1 MDVQANPGPAT
12 LPNSGRQTANLI
24 HIPPTDN
31 IPKLY
36 YSRDQ
41 LMSFRPSCF
50 STKRLSPQLIR
61 QLKYLN
67 ILKYR
72 GKSGG
77 TRVNKAATKIPIIN
91 KERFI
96 LQHNLI
102 RRANLHNLRSLNR
115 CSNVNIC
122 DHNERSFIPV
132 TERSGSGLKVLHLN
146 IRSLPNIS
154 HLSQLR
160 ELNSREQ
167 SDIITISESW
177 LNTTIT
183 STEIQLDGY
192 KLFRLDRL
200 HKGGGGVCAYVRSEL
215 KSKVLKDFS
224 SISDRNFHQLWLSV
238 QVKKSKSIVLCVAY
252 RPDDTPLSFFEDTLK
267 PVYTQALLLNKP
279 IIILGNLNCD
289 GLDSSCREYAAIN
302 SFTREMNP
310 QQLIKEPT
318 RITATTESLLDVIL
332 VSDPLSGCMS
342 GVINDPISDH
352 LPVHVVLK
360 LKSPKI
366 SPHYVSVR
374 SYKNYDPE
382 NFTFDLASHS
392 DSLLSVFAAPD
403 VNSKLGIFNNAFR
416 QVLDAHAPV
425 KTVKIRSRPCPF
437 VTEEIKDLMKIRS
450 RLHRRFLLTRNE
462 FDWAEYK
469 ISRNSVRKALTEA
482 EKHHTYQEVQN
493 NMNNSRSLWKVINN
507 IVPSKTQEKLV
518 YSKDLKTVAN
528 EFNSYFSSVGSRTA
542 EAVAKLALENNIICS
557 NSSHD
562 AIVQMAY
569 CFFFRIG
576 KQCSLL
582 KKKTLDLIA
591 RGCLVSRAFSV
602 SFYFLSVTCKKEN
615 MERSDRY
622 LLKK

>member
-1 MDVQANPGPAT
+1 
-12 LPNSGRQTANLI
+12 
-24 HIPPTDN
+24 
-31 IPKLY
+31 
-36 YSRDQ
+36 
-41 LMSFRPSCF
+41 
-50 STKRLSPQLIR
+50 
-61 QLKYLN
+61 
-67 ILKYR
+67 
-72 GKSGG
+72 
-77 TRVNKAATKIPIIN
+77 
-91 KERFI
+91 
-96 LQHNLI
+96 
-102 RRANLHNLRSLNR
+102 
-115 CSNVNIC
+115 
-122 DHNERSFIPV
+122 
-132 TERSGSGLKVLHLN
+132 
-146 IRSLPNIS
+146 
-154 HLSQLR
+154 
-160 ELNSREQ
+160 
-167 SDIITISESW
+167 
-177 LNTTIT
+177 
-183 STEIQLDGY
+183 
-192 KLFRLDRL
+192 
-200 HKGGGGVCAYVRSEL
+200 
-215 KSKVLKDFS
+215 
-224 SISDRNFHQLWLSV
+224 
-238 QVKKSKSIVLCVAY
+238 
-252 RPDDTPLSFFEDTLK
+252 
-267 PVYTQALLLNKP
+267 
-279 IIILGNLNCD
+279 
-289 GLDSSCREYAAIN
+289 
-302 SFTREMNP
+302 MNP

-332 VSDPLSGCMS
+332 VSDPSSGCMS

-352 LPVHVVLK
+352 LPVYVVLK

-462 FDWAEYK
+462 FDLAEYK
-469 ISRNSVRKALTEA
+469 ISRNSLRKALTEA

-576 KQCSLL
+576 KQCSL
-582 KKKTLDLIA
+582 
-591 RGCLVSRAFSV
+591 
-602 SFYFLSVTCKKEN
+602 
-615 MERSDRY
+615 
-622 LLKK
+622 